1 MAPFQKVKSAKSCRL
16 QRHARVDDDD
26 DDDDDAGGGD
36 ASGVFVWSDGSTE
49 NEEDAAD
56 TSNPRV
62 ASEGKG

>member
-26 DDDDDAGGGD
+26 DDDASGGD
-36 ASGVFVWSDGSTE
+36 ASGVFARSDGSTE

-56 TSNPRV
+56 TSNRRV